1 MNAITKINSN
11 NMTDKG
17 EELIEKNEFFRDLSE
32 LMENEKYTKFF
43 DKYFKNMTESKITL
57 VYMKLYNVLTG
68 GGKEDISNFKG
79 DQLLQL
85 FVITICV
92 FLIKSYI
99 VQWSYNTIWPRILHN
114 QSVSTRDFRPLSFTE
129 AMVVTLLFMA
139 LL

>member
-1 MNAITKINSN
+1 
-11 NMTDKG
+11 
-17 EELIEKNEFFRDLSE
+17 
-32 LMENEKYTKFF
+32 
-43 DKYFKNMTESKITL
+43 
-57 VYMKLYNVLTG
+57 MKLYNVLTG

-79 DQLLQL
+79 DKLLQL

-99 VQWSYNTIWPRILHN
+99 VQWSYNTIWPRILQN
-114 QSVSTRDFRPLSFTE
+114 QDVSTRDFRPLSFTE

>member
-1 MNAITKINSN
+1 
-11 NMTDKG
+11 
-17 EELIEKNEFFRDLSE
+17 
-32 LMENEKYTKFF
+32 
-43 DKYFKNMTESKITL
+43 
-57 VYMKLYNVLTG
+57 MKLYSILSG

-99 VQWSYNTIWPRILHN
+99 VQWSYNTIWPRILQN
-114 QSVSTRDFRPLSFTE
+114 QDVSTRDFRPLSFSE

>member
-1 MNAITKINSN
+1 
-11 NMTDKG
+11 
-17 EELIEKNEFFRDLSE
+17 
-32 LMENEKYTKFF
+32 
-43 DKYFKNMTESKITL
+43 
-57 VYMKLYNVLTG
+57 MKLYSILSGVE
-68 GGKEDISNFKG
+68 KEDISNFKG

-99 VQWSYNTIWPRILHN
+99 VQWSYNTIWPRILQN
-114 QSVSTRDFRPLSFTE
+114 QDVSTRDFRPLSFSE